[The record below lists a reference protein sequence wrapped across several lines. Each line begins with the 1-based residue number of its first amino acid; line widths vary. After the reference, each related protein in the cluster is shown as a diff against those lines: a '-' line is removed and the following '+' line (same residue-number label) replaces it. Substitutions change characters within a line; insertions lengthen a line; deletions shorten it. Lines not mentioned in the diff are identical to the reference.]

1 MTQVPEPFG
10 MSVTVDD
17 MGAAR
22 HFYETLYPHD
32 SISEGVFAG
41 IPYLG
46 IMRDGETLVNIFQQM
61 TGNPLAPIQVA
72 AFGPKRILHNGSV
85 MLGIGPGSGEQGD
98 RFDEGR
104 VGLDHLSFSV
114 DSRDDLL
121 RALAALDGHGVPHGE
136 ITDLPG
142 FAISILAFRDP
153 DNIQLELTAP
163 YTP

>member
-61 TGNPLAPIQVA
+61 TGNPLAPIFPTLKVDSVRAYEQRVKEL
-72 AFGPKRILHNGSV
+72 GGSV
-85 MLGIGPGSGEQGD
+85 LIAASTCPCTGALFAVCTDANGNQFMLKEPRS
-98 RFDEGR
+98 
-104 VGLDHLSFSV
+104 
-114 DSRDDLL
+114 
-121 RALAALDGHGVPHGE
+121 A
-136 ITDLPG
+136 
-142 FAISILAFRDP
+142 
-153 DNIQLELTAP
+153 
-163 YTP
+163 